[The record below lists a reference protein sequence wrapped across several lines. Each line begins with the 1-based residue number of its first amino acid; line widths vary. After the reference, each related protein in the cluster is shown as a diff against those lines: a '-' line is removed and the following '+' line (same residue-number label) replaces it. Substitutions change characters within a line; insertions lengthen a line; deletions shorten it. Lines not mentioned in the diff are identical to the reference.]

1 MVPCSALSHS
11 IIKMSNSVT
20 GKGILFII
28 SGPAGSGK
36 TTICDGLMDKES
48 LQRIITSTTRCPRN
62 GEVDGVD
69 YHFLNPN
76 DFTSKIKED
85 AFYEYATVHNNYY
98 GTQKADILKPILS
111 GQNLLLNIDVQG
123 AKTIKEKASADKA
136 LQGHVVTI
144 FIMPPSLEELN
155 ARLKNRGT
163 DSDEEI
169 ERRLIVARS
178 EMEQQKHYDYTIISQ
193 SKSEDL
199 KTVLEIYKKEV
210 SLRRKN
216 D

>member
-1 MVPCSALSHS
+1 
-11 IIKMSNSVT
+11 MSDSST
-20 GKGILFII
+20 GEGEGKSEAESKGLLFII

-36 TTICDGLMDKES
+36 TTICDGLMEKES
-48 LQRIITSTTRCPRN
+48 LQRIVTSTTRSPRQ
-62 GEVDGVD
+62 GERDGLD
-69 YHFLNPN
+69 YHFLNTQ
-76 DFTSKIKED
+76 DFEKKITED

-123 AKTIKEKASADKA
+123 AKTITKKASADDVLK
-136 LQGHVVTI
+136 GHIVTI

-155 ARLKNRGT
+155 ARLRNRGT
-163 DSDEEI
+163 DAEEEI

-178 EMEQQKHYDYTIISQ
+178 EMEQQKYYDYTIASQ
-193 SKSEDL
+193 SKSADL
-199 KTVLEIYKKEV
+199 ITALDIYKKEV
-210 SLRRKN
+210 AGLTQS